1 MPLQVIADYGPGDK
15 SAGALRGVQALPL
28 LLCPHSY
35 VRVTKGPGEV
45 IRRVHHPN
53 TLRRQGLPQRVV
65 YRASGNV
72 AHVGQVM
79 AVDVEGKTYV
89 GVPQKPLNELG
100 GLRPASCAFPPT
112 RVTSVARDLR
122 SVIGGRSQEVP
133 DFR

>member
-45 IRRVHHPN
+45 IRRAHHPN

-65 YRASGNV
+65 HRASGNI
-72 AHVGQVM
+72 AHVGQDM
-79 AVDVEGKTYV
+79 AVDVRARLMSACPRSYWT
-89 GVPQKPLNELG
+89 NLG
-100 GLRPASCAFPPT
+100 FTLCLVRIPT
-112 RVTSVARDLR
+112 DKSHLR
-122 SVIGGRSQEVP
+122 SM
-133 DFR
+133 